1 MLGKVFFYGRC
12 FSVDNFC
19 TFTPIIIKQKN
30 MVNNTLRVLICS
42 ASAIVF
48 FSEMLISYQKRAGK
62 HTQKADQGSLRLIW
76 RVISVSSFVGF
87 FIGFASP
94 YGGYEWGQYWLNYIA
109 LGLVPIG
116 MIVRQTAINTLKEF
130 FTVQVAISPEHKL
143 IDTGLYHYIR
153 HPSYTG
159 IIIYMV
165 GLSVSLSN
173 WISILLLLIPV
184 FGVIMYRIGIEEAAL
199 INAFGK
205 QYEDYR
211 KRTGKLLPKFW

>member
-12 FSVDNFC
+12 FSADNFC
-19 TFTPIIIKQKN
+19 TFTPLIIKQKN

-76 RVISVSSFVGF
+76 RVISV
-87 FIGFASP
+87 
-94 YGGYEWGQYWLNYIA
+94 
-109 LGLVPIG
+109 
-116 MIVRQTAINTLKEF
+116 INTLKEF

-159 IIIYMV
+159 IIIYMI

-184 FGVIMYRIGIEEAAL
+184 FGVIMYRIGIEEEAL

-211 KRTGKLLPKFW
+211 NRTGKLLPKFW